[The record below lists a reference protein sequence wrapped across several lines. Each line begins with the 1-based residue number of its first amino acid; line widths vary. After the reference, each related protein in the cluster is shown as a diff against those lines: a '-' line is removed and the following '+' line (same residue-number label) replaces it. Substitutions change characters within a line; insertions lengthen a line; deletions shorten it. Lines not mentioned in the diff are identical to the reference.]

1 MDQMIFNSQILEEL
15 FPFFIVIEQDLSI
28 TLAGK
33 SLRKIIAEAIS
44 FEDTFAFIRPKL
56 GIEYK
61 FDSILKFKDQVFIL
75 QIRNLT
81 HPINLKGQFVFD
93 SHNNR
98 LLFCGSP
105 WITSDD
111 DFVKTNLFI
120 SDFALHDSVL
130 DLLQVTS
137 SLRME
142 FNDKIILNSEIE
154 KQKKFYENLFDNIPV
169 DIGVFD
175 NELRYKF
182 LNKNSV
188 KDDKIRKWLINKTLK
203 DYYEFRGLDLQLAD
217 ERQSLLQKAITEK
230 NAVRY
235 QDVYNE
241 FDDNE
246 KVILRELFPYED
258 NEGRNFLMAY
268 GVDITELKKGRDEL
282 IIKNKELEKLNGEL
296 DSLAYSITHDL
307 RSPVLALMG
316 LLDII
321 YESGEF
327 GSENKE
333 YLTLMRKSILRLDD
347 TIREIL
353 NYYRNARTEI
363 DYTEINLLHLVNQS
377 FESVQYYVSYEI
389 NLETSIHIDSPFYS
403 DENRIITLINNLIAN
418 AVKYSR
424 ENDGNAFIKF
434 SAKIDYENCLITI
447 EDNGEGIP
455 YDHQKN
461 VFKIFHRASS
471 TTSGSGLGLFI
482 CSEIINKLN
491 GKISLESIP
500 LQGTKF
506 TIAIPNGIKTKE
518 LS

>member
-1 MDQMIFNSQILEEL
+1 MDQMIFNAQLLEEL
-15 FPFFIVIEQDLSI
+15 FPFFIIIEQDLSI
-28 TLAGK
+28 TFAGK
-33 SLRKIIAEAIS
+33 SLRKIIPEAIS

-75 QIRNLT
+75 QIRNLSY
-81 HPINLKGQFVFD
+81 PINLKGQFVFD

-111 DFVKTNLFI
+111 DFIKTNLYI

-142 FNDKIILNSEIE
+142 YDDKVTLNSEIE

-188 KDDKIRKWLINKTLK
+188 KDEKTRKWLINKTLK
-203 DYYEFRGLDLQLAD
+203 DYYEFRNLDLQLAD
-217 ERQSLLQKAITEK
+217 ERQALLQKAITEK

-241 FDDNE
+241 FNDNE
-246 KVILRELFPYED
+246 IVILRELFPYED
-258 NEGRNFLMAY
+258 YEGRNYLMAY

-363 DYTEINLLHLVNQS
+363 DLTEINLLHFVNQS
-377 FESVQYYVSYEI
+377 FESVQYYVNYKI
-389 NLETSIHIDSPFYS
+389 KLETSIQADCPFYS

-434 SAKIDYENCLITI
+434 SAIIDHENCLITI
-447 EDNGEGIP
+447 QDNGEGIP

-491 GKISLESIP
+491 GKILLESIP

-506 TIAIPNGIKTKE
+506 TITIPNGTKTKE
-518 LS
+518 IS

>member
-217 ERQSLLQKAITEK
+217 ERQSLLQKAITKK

-518 LS
+518 LN